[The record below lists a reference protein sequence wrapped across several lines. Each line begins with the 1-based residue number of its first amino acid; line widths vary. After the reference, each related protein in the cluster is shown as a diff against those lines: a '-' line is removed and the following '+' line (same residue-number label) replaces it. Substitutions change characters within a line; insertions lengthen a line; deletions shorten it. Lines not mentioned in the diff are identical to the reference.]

1 MANTIPPLAIE
12 EVFLMKRLVLAF
24 AALAVWVGTAAAA
37 DLSRGPAPAP
47 YYKAP
52 ELAPVYNWSGFYI
65 GINGGGGWG
74 TSTWTTGGSF
84 NTSGGLIGGT
94 VGYNYQMNQ
103 VVLGV
108 EGDIDWA
115 NISGTRTA
123 AGVCAFG
130 CSTKDSWLGTV
141 RGRVGYAADRFMPYL
156 TGGLALGDIKASLPG
171 FTGGSTTNAG
181 WTIGGGIEF
190 AIVGHWTAK
199 AEYLYVDLG
208 SFNCG
213 LSCGAVTQNVSFT
226 TNLLRG
232 GVNYRF

>member
-1 MANTIPPLAIE
+1 MANTIAPLAIE

-24 AALAVWVGTAAAA
+24 AALAVWAGTAAAA

-52 ELAPVYNWSGFYI
+52 ELVPVYNWSGFYI

-130 CSTKDSWLGTV
+130 CTTKDSWLATV

>member
-1 MANTIPPLAIE
+1 
-12 EVFLMKRLVLAF
+12 MKRLVLAF
-24 AALAVWVGTAAAA
+24 AALAVWAGTAAAA

-130 CSTKDSWLGTV
+130 CTTKDSWLATV
-141 RGRVGYAADRFMPYL
+141 RGRVGYAADRFLPYV
-156 TGGLALGDIKASLPG
+156 TGGLALGDIRASLPG
-171 FTGGSTTNAG
+171 FAGGTTTNAG
-181 WTIGGGIEF
+181 WTIGGGIEG

-199 AEYLYVDLG
+199 VEYLYVDLG
-208 SFNCG
+208 NFNCG
-213 LSCGAVTQNVSFT
+213 IACGAATQNVTFT
-226 TNLLRG
+226 ANVLRG
-232 GVNYRF
+232 GINYRF